1 MTVKGA
7 SKNMPHVVVRMIEGR
22 TEEQKRALVQRVT
35 DAVSETANAPKENVT
50 VYIEEMPKTN
60 YAVAGKLASDK

>member
-1 MTVKGA
+1 
-7 SKNMPHVVVRMIEGR
+7 MPHVVVRMIEGR